1 MNKILEDDIENI
13 NTFLVIIHKVILSPK
28 PMNDDLRKEVME
40 VLENKSVEQSCREI
54 LFTYFSKK
62 D

>member
-1 MNKILEDDIENI
+1 
-13 NTFLVIIHKVILSPK
+13 
-28 PMNDDLRKEVME
+28 MNDDLRKEVME